1 MTKIKGMK
9 VDTLKVHEYDVFS
22 LRPLADRID
31 EFNDFYE
38 TVCGLSLLCSGGG
51 GAAGGEAAGG
61 GAAGGGAAGMAMG
74 AGGGAAGM
82 AMGTETL

>member
-1 MTKIKGMK
+1 MSVCSIGMTKIKGMK

-51 GAAGGEAAGG
+51 GAAGGGAAGA

-74 AGGGAAGM
+74 A
-82 AMGTETL
+82 ETL

>member
-38 TVCGLSLLCSGGG
+38 TVCGLSLLCSPAAGG
-51 GAAGGEAAGG
+51 GAAAGA

-74 AGGGAAGM
+74 AG
-82 AMGTETL
+82 TL

>member
-51 GAAGGEAAGG
+51 GPAGGGAAGG

-82 AMGTETL
+82 AMGAETL

>member
-1 MTKIKGMK
+1 MSVCSIGMTKIKGMK

-38 TVCGLSLLCSGGG
+38 TVCGLSLLCSGGE
-51 GAAGGEAAGG
+51 GAAAGG

-74 AGGGAAGM
+74 A
-82 AMGTETL
+82 ETL

>member
-51 GAAGGEAAGG
+51 R
-61 GAAGGGAAGMAMG
+61 AAGGGAAGMAMG

-82 AMGTETL
+82 ATGAETL

>member
-51 GAAGGEAAGG
+51 GAAGGGAAGG

-82 AMGTETL
+82 AMGAETL

>member
-51 GAAGGEAAGG
+51 GAAGGGAAGA

-82 AMGTETL
+82 AMGAETL